1 MSRSSIETS
10 PESQPIRLLPPQ
22 TKERAVPALL
32 RRIPIRWRI
41 LSIAPVNPAVVRLLA
56 VLIGDSA
63 RIVNNTWSDL
73 VKVRA
78 SERVVSQIDSESGRI
93 QSLIHRYFTQPSPE
107 LLAEVESR
115 WNALQSNLIPLAAE
129 DPVLRPAT
137 RSLSDI
143 TNRLV
148 GGFDALRTVRG
159 RIAEIYEGEVL
170 TPAKELT
177 GVYAII
183 ESTIEGRDS
192 LLKIGRASW

>member
-10 PESQPIRLLPPQ
+10 PESQPIGFLPPQ

-32 RRIPIRWRI
+32 RRVPIRWRI
-41 LSIAPVNPAVVRLLA
+41 LSIAVANAAVVLILA

-107 LLAEVESR
+107 LLAEVETR
-115 WNALQSNLIPLAAE
+115 WNSLQSHLIPRAAE
-129 DPVLRPAT
+129 DPMLHAAT
-137 RSLSDI
+137 TSLADI
-143 TNRLV
+143 TNKLV
-148 GGFDALRTVRG
+148 GGFDALRAVRE
-159 RIAEIYEGEVL
+159 RIAEIYD
-170 TPAKELT
+170 A
-177 GVYAII
+177 
-183 ESTIEGRDS
+183 
-192 LLKIGRASW
+192 